1 MALGSNHAMMI
12 LRGGSSIL
20 SVELFLASLAH
31 FDLLCK
37 ELYKKG
43 LLFVSRIGECVSG
56 ITEGGSGK
64 TRNNRN
70 SSFSYFYDKESNPSR
85 CGRTCVPAL
94 ICPMLSCLWS
104 YSSLVLP

>member
-1 MALGSNHAMMI
+1 MALGSNHARMI

-43 LLFVSRIGECVSG
+43 LLFVSRIGECVAG
-56 ITEGGSGK
+56 IT
-64 TRNNRN
+64 
-70 SSFSYFYDKESNPSR
+70 
-85 CGRTCVPAL
+85 
-94 ICPMLSCLWS
+94 
-104 YSSLVLP
+104 